1 MNYIKLI
8 YLSVFCGI
16 ITILAF
22 FNIVYSFY
30 LNLYLNLNTYI
41 YTFFISIFLSL
52 IFYIAKNNNEKK
64 TTIYEKILTILLGY
78 FLLPLIISIPFY
90 FSIYNLTFINSFF
103 EAISGFTSTGFTIFN
118 NINHID
124 QSLILW
130 RSASQW
136 VGGLYFLFSIIVLID
151 IFDHSFKKS
160 LTNFISFNK
169 AETLKQSLKIFLLYS
184 TMTLVIF
191 IILNIFDVRLFNS
204 LNLAMTIISSGGF
217 LPSND
222 LSNILI
228 KNSQIIITSLLM
240 LTSFF
245 SIFLTYNLFFTKNHN
260 LNFFNEDIHLLIYF
274 LTLLLIFFIFP
285 NYDNNFSQ
293 LFLSLTS
300 SVSNIGFSL
309 NNDLP
314 NLSFIFLIFVMIGGS
329 FFSTS
334 SGIRFLKVYSLFK
347 YSINEILSYSRPKNI
362 YINKHLFSKEFF
374 KIDEIYKYFLSILIF
389 ILSLLFLTF
398 LLTLSGIEFESS
410 FKLSILTLMNTVNSS
425 MYGLSDFSFYDL
437 HFLNKYYLI
446 FFMIMGRFELL
457 TLLIVCKKFLFKNWI
472 RTINIFNIFICTLSS
487 AG

>member
-16 ITILAF
+16 IAILSF
-22 FNIVYSFY
+22 FNIVYSYY

-41 YTFFISIFLSL
+41 YTFFISVILML
-52 IFYIAKNNNEKK
+52 IFYISKNNDEKK
-64 TTIYEKILTILLGY
+64 ITIYEKILTIVLGY
-78 FLLPLIISIPFY
+78 FLLPIIISIPFY
-90 FSIYNLTFINSFF
+90 FSIYNLTFVNSYF
-103 EAISGFTSTGFTIFN
+103 EAISGFTSTGFTIFD

-136 VGGLYFLFSIIVLID
+136 VGGLYFLFSIILLID

-184 TMTLVIF
+184 LITLGIF
-191 IILNIFDVRLFNS
+191 IILNIFNIRMFNS
-204 LNLAMTIISSGGF
+204 LNFAMTLISSGGF
-217 LPSND
+217 LPSNN

-228 KNSQIIITSLLM
+228 NNSQIIITSILM

-245 SIFLTYNLFFTKNHN
+245 SIFLLYNLIFTKNYN
-260 LNFFNEDIHLLIYF
+260 LNFFNEDIHLLFYF
-274 LTLLLIFFIFP
+274 LTLLFIFFTFL
-285 NYDNNFSQ
+285 NFDNNFSQ
-293 LFLSLTS
+293 LLLSLTS

-309 NNDLP
+309 DNDST
-314 NLSFIFLIFVMIGGS
+314 NLSFIFLILVMIGGS

-334 SGIRFLKVYSLFK
+334 SGIRFLKIYSLFK
-347 YSINEILSYSRPKNI
+347 YSINEILSYSRPKNV

-374 KIDEIYKYFLSILIF
+374 KVNEIYKYFLTVIIF
-389 ILSLLFLTF
+389 IISLLFLTF
-398 LLTLSGIEFESS
+398 LLTLSGIDFENS

-425 MYGLSDFSFYDL
+425 MYGLSNFSFYDL
-437 HFLNKYYLI
+437 HFFTKYFLI
-446 FFMIMGRFELL
+446 IFMIIGRLELL
-457 TLLIVCKKFLFKNWI
+457 TFLIICKKFLFKN
-472 RTINIFNIFICTLSS
+472 
-487 AG
+487 